1 MIRRYDSRSIA
12 VSSHSA
18 HACEQKHAHR
28 GQACQAPTLRV
39 ADHAGGG
46 IARARPSQF
55 ARHAPGGTLPLT
67 LRTDLP
73 HPADAAAAGAVP
85 LRRRSTAPP
94 LLDRPAG
101 PPDSRSAFGRTY
113 PCRIDAVAA
122 FPRRRAAAPPRRRT
136 AAAAPSPSRRA
147 APSPS
152 RRAKSLSRRG
162 AAARCT
168 YRLAGSSRRQQQ
180 LRAVMPPRR
189 RAAVPSFT
197 TLPPPLLSLPALA
210 ATRPP
215 QLGGSRRIGH
225 RQ

>member
-1 MIRRYDSRSIA
+1 MTLAASPSAPTPRTRANRNMLIA
-12 VSSHSA
+12 VKLAKPRRSASPIMRAVASHGHGLLNLHGMLQEVRFRSPF
-18 HACEQKHAHR
+18 E
-28 GQACQAPTLRV
+28 PTY
-39 ADHAGGG
+39 
-46 IARARPSQF
+46 
-55 ARHAPGGTLPLT
+55 
-67 LRTDLP
+67 P

-94 LLDRPAG
+94 LLHRPAG